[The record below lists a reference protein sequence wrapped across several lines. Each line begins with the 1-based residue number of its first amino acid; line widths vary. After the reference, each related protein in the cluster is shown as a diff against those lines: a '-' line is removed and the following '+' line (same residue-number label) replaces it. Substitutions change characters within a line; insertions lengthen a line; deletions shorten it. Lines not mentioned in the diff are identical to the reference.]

1 MAKKRRRTKIVRPE
15 VVRQFAERLREVRRT
30 AGLTQ
35 RQLAD
40 AAHLSEGYV
49 ARLEAGDTSPGLDLM
64 SRLAAALSVPL
75 ADLLPA
81 TTPPP
86 LDDMRQ
92 QAGSLIYPAF
102 GNNLEPVTSASRP
115 GLLVCGCVRPWQ
127 GVVWLVRETRT
138 LQQD

>member
-1 MAKKRRRTKIVRPE
+1 MAAKKRRRTKIVRPE

-75 ADLLPA
+75 TDLLPA
-81 TTPPP
+81 ATPPAP
-86 LDDMRQ
+86 LDALRQ
-92 QAGSLIYPAF
+92 QARSLCEEVVVEADRATLI
-102 GNNLEPVTSASRP
+102 LMTSFLARLA
-115 GLLVCGCVRPWQ
+115 GR
-127 GVVWLVRETRT
+127 
-138 LQQD
+138 

>member
-1 MAKKRRRTKIVRPE
+1 MAKKRRRTKIARPE

-75 ADLLPA
+75 TDLLPA
-81 TTPPP
+81 ATPPAP
-86 LDDMRQ
+86 LDDLRE
-92 QAGSLIYPAF
+92 QARSLCEEVVSSGDRAT
-102 GNNLEPVTSASRP
+102 LSLLTSFLAR
-115 GLLVCGCVRPWQ
+115 LLGR
-127 GVVWLVRETRT
+127 
-138 LQQD
+138 

>member
-30 AGLTQ
+30 AGLPQ

-75 ADLLPA
+75 TDLLPA
-81 TTPPP
+81 ATPPP
-86 LDDMRQ
+86 LDALRQ
-92 QAGSLIYPAF
+92 QARSLCEEVVGSADWATLK
-102 GNNLEPVTSASRP
+102 LLTSFLARLA
-115 GLLVCGCVRPWQ
+115 GR
-127 GVVWLVRETRT
+127 
-138 LQQD
+138 

>member
-1 MAKKRRRTKIVRPE
+1 MLSRGGECLMAKKRRRTKIARPE

-75 ADLLPA
+75 TDLLPA
-81 TTPPP
+81 ATPPAP
-86 LDDMRQ
+86 LDDLRE
-92 QAGSLIYPAF
+92 QARSLCEEVVSSGDRAT
-102 GNNLEPVTSASRP
+102 LSLLTSFLAR
-115 GLLVCGCVRPWQ
+115 LLGR
-127 GVVWLVRETRT
+127 
-138 LQQD
+138 

>member
-1 MAKKRRRTKIVRPE
+1 MAKKRRRAKIARPE

-64 SRLAAALSVPL
+64 SRLATALGVPL
-75 ADLLPA
+75 TDLLPA
-81 TTPPP
+81 ATPAP
-86 LDDMRQ
+86 LDALRE
-92 QAGSLIYPAF
+92 QARSLCD
-102 GNNLEPVTSASRP
+102 EVMTSADRATLT
-115 GLLVCGCVRPWQ
+115 LLISFLARILGR
-127 GVVWLVRETRT
+127 
-138 LQQD
+138 